1 MRIHYAVKR
10 NVNTN
15 QPGFDHLT
23 RFVRALVTINIDS
36 DEQDDKKDEGIRKG
50 SAWKVARQSWHAR
63 HIWSRTSL
71 RCAPSVSSIPYLLHR
86 TSPDVSSFFLLYLWG
101 TIVFSKIQRR
111 ISLEGVYRLTCTRY
125 DYTMTG
131 GERVSLLFVFALV
144 SFLWYRVK
152 WYSWSNLCTFHRV
165 SKFK

>member
-50 SAWKVARQSWHAR
+50 SAWKIASSKLARAPYLVADVP
-63 HIWSRTSL
+63 SL
-71 RCAPSVSSIPYLLHR
+71 RAIRFFYPILAPPHEPRCFVVFLAVFMVNDRIFENTAKDQSRGGLPTDLHKIRLYDEKGR
-86 TSPDVSSFFLLYLWG
+86 TCFSAVRVCFS
-101 TIVFSKIQRR
+101 IVFM
-111 ISLEGVYRLTCTRY
+111 V
-125 DYTMTG
+125 
-131 GERVSLLFVFALV
+131 
-144 SFLWYRVK
+144 
-152 WYSWSNLCTFHRV
+152 
-165 SKFK
+165 